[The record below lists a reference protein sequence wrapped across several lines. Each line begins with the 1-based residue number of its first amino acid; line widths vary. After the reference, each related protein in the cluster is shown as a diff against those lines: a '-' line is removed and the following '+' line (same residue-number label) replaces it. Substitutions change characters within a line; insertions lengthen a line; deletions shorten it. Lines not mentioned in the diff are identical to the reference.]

1 LNRVI
6 PLLAFSILI
15 LVPLVAQES
24 FSDSTPTCPAN
35 HFFNPVS
42 NLCELIVTP
51 QSFLCTIG
59 SFGTTSDQCEVAP
72 TCFNGFFDSTSSSC
86 NISPIGFLNSCP
98 FGGSPNPTFGIC
110 DAPPSCIF
118 GGTFSAAFNACLL
131 APVCELGGTFNPA
144 ADACLDP
151 STNSAPICPVDE
163 PFNPNSDLCE
173 TQASSPQAIG
183 GEIIPIGATSLLL
196 SSTQTFSWMIPVVL
210 SVLGIGLFVVSRKS
224 E

>member
-51 QSFLCTIG
+51 QSNLCTIG
-59 SFGTTSDQCEVAP
+59 SFGTTSDQCETAP
-72 TCFNGFFDSTSSSC
+72 TCFIGFYDSTSGSC
-86 NISPIGFLNSCP
+86 NIGPIPF
-98 FGGSPNPTFGIC
+98 FGGCIFGTENPTFGIC
-110 DAPPSCIF
+110 DAPPSCVF

-131 APVCELGGTFNPA
+131 SPVCQFGGTFNPA

-163 PFNPNSDLCE
+163 PFNPTSDLCE
-173 TQASSPQAIG
+173 TQASSPLVG
-183 GEIIPIGATSLLL
+183 GEIIPIQTTSLILAG
-196 SSTQTFSWMIPVVL
+196 TQTFSWMIPVVL